1 MSDIIKYNE
10 WIIIEEH
17 IKYIDSLSNTINEGK
32 IDINGVIKKT
42 IEKCKNLSKKSVKKI
57 LRYTFMFLLAYTT
70 LTNIVDIF
78 KSNEVEQ
85 PVIEVVDEVVD
96 DMGFKDP
103 LQLEVSESGKN
114 LIKEH
119 EQLRLKAYS
128 IGDGMITIG
137 YGHAG
142 RVKVSKYKIGDKITE
157 EEANRL
163 FEEDLREASDGVD
176 RIFKQWKKDGKDIKV
191 TQDMYNSL
199 VSMTFNAGVGNIRKS
214 DFIQHLKS
222 GDYIKAGES
231 IKTFATSKKF
241 GGLEKR
247 RKDEAKLF
255 LSIF

>member
-1 MSDIIKYNE
+1 MNDIIRYNE
-10 WIIIEEH
+10 WVIIEEH

-32 IDINGVIKKT
+32 IDISDVIKKT
-42 IEKCKNLSKKSVKKI
+42 IDKCKNLSKKSVKKI
-57 LRYTFMFLLAYTT
+57 LKYTFMFLLAYTT
-70 LTNIVDIF
+70 LSNIVDIF
-78 KSNEVEQ
+78 KSNDTNQ
-85 PVIEVVDEVVD
+85 PIIEVVDEVVD

-103 LQLEVSESGKN
+103 LDLEVSESGKE
-114 LIKEH
+114 LIKVH
-119 EQLRLKAYS
+119 EQLKLKAYS

-137 YGHAG
+137 YGHAE
-142 RVKVSKYKIGDKITE
+142 RISVSKYKIGDEISK

-163 FEEDLREASDGVD
+163 FEEDLKNASDGVD
-176 RIFKQWKKDGKDIKV
+176 RIFKQWKKDGNDIKV

-222 GDYIKAGES
+222 GDYMKAGES
-231 IKTFATSKKF
+231 IRTFAISKKF

-247 RKDEAKLF
+247 RKEESKLF